1 MARVEFTAQAR
12 EDVRDLDGSARKLV
26 LRAIKKLEDDPEKR
40 GAPLGSQP
48 TGDLTTFRKLV
59 VGNRDCRVIYR
70 VELDTVVVVWVV
82 GARADSECYALA
94 VSRLKMYQDDPS
106 LKRELERMID
116 AVWSA
121 SQG

>member
-82 GARADSECYALA
+82 GARNRGWYFQLRRYLSDQLWNCRWRS
-94 VSRLKMYQDDPS
+94 S
-106 LKRELERMID
+106 KR
-116 AVWSA
+116 SA
-121 SQG
+121 FIARGR